1 MALSKVP
8 QAISMAKNT
17 IIITGAG
24 GLVGCAAVE
33 HFHGLGFS
41 IIGIDNDSRGRMLHD
56 PKASTGW
63 NIERLTRD
71 LPRFRNISADVRDT
85 LEMDAIVAGIGYDV
99 AAIIHTAAQTA
110 HEGSLREDF
119 SVNANGTLNLL
130 DAWRQFCPEA
140 VFVYMSTIKV
150 YGGYPN
156 LLEYKKCPTRYD
168 LPIKHR
174 YCKGFD
180 ETVPIDQSGMSSFFG
195 RSKTAADLYVQ
206 EFAAQFGL
214 KAACLRASCI
224 TGGRHA
230 ASEAHGFLGYLMKCA
245 YLKTPYRVYG
255 FDGLQVRDQI
265 HASDLVSAIAE
276 IVDDPKDRVVYNVG
290 GGRQNACSV
299 LEAMSICETLTGN
312 RMEVSFHPERTGD
325 HRWWI
330 TSNAA
335 LEAAYPK
342 WKVSLPLFRIAE
354 DILEKGRQRWA

>member
-1 MALSKVP
+1 MRK
-8 QAISMAKNT
+8 T
-17 IIITGAG
+17 IIITGVG
-24 GLVGCAAVE
+24 GLVGSAAAE
-33 HFHGLGFS
+33 HFHGLGYS
-41 IIGIDNDSRGRMLHD
+41 IFGIDNDSRGKMLHD

-63 NIERLTRD
+63 NIARLKQTIGH
-71 LPRFRNISADVRDT
+71 RFHNCAVDVRDT
-85 LEMDAIVAGIGYDV
+85 LEIDAIVRGLGWDV

-119 SVNANGTLNLL
+119 SVNAGGTLNML

-140 VFVYMSTIKV
+140 VFVYTSTIKV
-150 YGGYPN
+150 YGGFPN
-156 LLEYKKCPTRYD
+156 TLGYVTDGDRYD
-168 LPIKHR
+168 LPPDHR
-174 YCKGFD
+174 YHRGFD

-195 RSKTAADLYVQ
+195 RSKAAADLYVQ

-224 TGGRHA
+224 TGGMHS

-299 LEAMSICETLTGN
+299 LEAIGMCESLTGN
-312 RMEVSFHPERTGD
+312 KMQVSFHPARTGD
-325 HRWWI
+325 HAFWI
-330 TSNAA
+330 TDNAA
-335 LEAAYPK
+335 LKLAYPS
-342 WKVSLPLFRIAE
+342 WNVTIPLTSIME
-354 DILEKGRQRWA
+354 DILENGRQRWE